1 MDSSQLLICCVVSL
15 LTLRRDYNQ
24 IVLICYCLYYIVS
37 DTLLQYDFLFY
48 NQYILT
54 ILDLIVLGLCINLLT
69 KNNNNNKETVSDINI
84 FLTVSISIM
93 LGVYLNQLIITDSI
107 LINSGNRFYSNLYL
121 DVFSLSDIH
130 LYLLSNW
137 HYEFLSLLLINI
149 KFTEVIDLS
158 RKSFETFLPIL
169 GLTTIIYLTV
179 INHIIN

>member
-24 IVLICYCLYYIVS
+24 IVLIFYCLYYIIS

-54 ILDLIVLGLCINLLT
+54 ILDLIVLGLCVNLLT
-69 KNNNNNKETVSDINI
+69 KNNNKETVSGINI
-84 FLTVSISIM
+84 FLTVSISII
-93 LGVYLNQLIITDSI
+93 LGTCLNQLIITDSI
-107 LINSGNRFYSNLYL
+107 LINWGNRFYSNLYL
-121 DVFSLSDIH
+121 DIFSLSDIH

-137 HYEFLSLLLINI
+137 HYEFLTLLLINV
-149 KFTEVIDLS
+149 KFTEFIDLS

-179 INHIIN
+179 INHIIK

>member
-15 LTLRRDYNQ
+15 LTLRKDYNQ

-54 ILDLIVLGLCINLLT
+54 ILDLIVLGLCVNLLT
-69 KNNNNNKETVSDINI
+69 KNNSKETVSDINI

-93 LGVYLNQLIITDSI
+93 LGVHLNQLIITDSI
-107 LINSGNRFYSNLYL
+107 LFNLDNGFYSN
-121 DVFSLSDIH
+121 VR

-137 HYEFLSLLLINI
+137 HYEFLTMLLINV
-149 KFTEVIDLS
+149 KLTEVNDLS
-158 RKSFETFLPIL
+158 RKSFETLSPIL

-179 INHIIN
+179 INHITK